1 MSKETE
7 DDITR
12 LDELRKLLETREGE
26 KESTISYLKE
36 AITTIETSK
45 EESKQQLLEQ
55 SDETSELSVQLKT
68 EIDSGNKIKRLS
80 KENQAKITRL
90 HESHQ
95 RLQKKKRIE

>member
-90 HESHQ
+90 
-95 RLQKKKRIE
+95 RITSKVIEK